1 MYKLVVVSFHLFLEH
16 CNKRNSDESRTAKI
30 LQEKVINMLQTNT
43 RKNHQTSPNRILYQI
58 TLIIFLNFS
67 LFNQPLKPSNLGKKA
82 TRDYSKFYR
91 QMFLQKLSELTW
103 ESSPAVKD
111 PYKLFPLFTK
121 SCISWWTSM
130 RHFQLLSK
138 CEGKQLEKLRIT
150 TGIRKRNKNKNEL
163 FSPAT
168 GKDINSTDM
177 FFFNSSGRLGREKKF
192 IPSGWVTVKKEE
204 QGGVEQWEFF

>member
-1 MYKLVVVSFHLFLEH
+1 
-16 CNKRNSDESRTAKI
+16 
-30 LQEKVINMLQTNT
+30 
-43 RKNHQTSPNRILYQI
+43 
-58 TLIIFLNFS
+58 
-67 LFNQPLKPSNLGKKA
+67 
-82 TRDYSKFYR
+82 
-91 QMFLQKLSELTW
+91 
-103 ESSPAVKD
+103 
-111 PYKLFPLFTK
+111 
-121 SCISWWTSM
+121 M

-204 QGGVEQWEFF
+204 QGGVEQ

>member
-1 MYKLVVVSFHLFLEH
+1 MIRTNLRTIVQLATSLRSNLPEKVGTRNVYLTMFTNNKIIKGPMFKNTKAARTMEYVQVGSCQLLPFLEH

-111 PYKLFPLFTK
+111 PYKLFPHFTK
-121 SCISWWTSM
+121 SCISW
-130 RHFQLLSK
+130 
-138 CEGKQLEKLRIT
+138 
-150 TGIRKRNKNKNEL
+150 
-163 FSPAT
+163 
-168 GKDINSTDM
+168 
-177 FFFNSSGRLGREKKF
+177 
-192 IPSGWVTVKKEE
+192 
-204 QGGVEQWEFF
+204 